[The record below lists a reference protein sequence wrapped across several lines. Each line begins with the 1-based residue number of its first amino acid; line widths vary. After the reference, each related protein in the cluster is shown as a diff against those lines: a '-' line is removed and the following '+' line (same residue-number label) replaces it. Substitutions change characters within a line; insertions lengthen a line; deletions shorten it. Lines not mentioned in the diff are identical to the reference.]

1 MAAIQFAGIG
11 GNLIDSLRSIQTFL
25 RENSHLY
32 HFPHTRINI
41 LISVLGYRPL
51 TAFDDFLIVM
61 SDYTPET
68 EAGWTLTKSL
78 TLMIRSLA
86 EQSQADFAMTIVPN
100 KAQVANNWRYDQWIE
115 DNQLDFQKPIRILQ
129 EFGREQPFPVH
140 DFLPDLKESST
151 QQPEPLYYN
160 WDGHCNTHGNQLVA
174 QSLFNFLIDQG
185 LVPLAGSNL

>member
-11 GNLIDSLRSIQTFL
+11 GNLIDSLRPIQTFL

-32 HFPHTRINI
+32 HFLNTRINI

-140 DFLPDLKESST
+140 DFLPDLKEAST

-160 WDGHCNTHGNQLVA
+160 WDGHWNTHGNQLAA

-185 LVPLAGSNL
+185 LVPLARSNP